1 MRKLLT
7 SPWTLLAVIAL
18 LRLPGFAFGVL
29 NIDESDY
36 LVYGAGILKGLLPY
50 RDLVEI
56 KPPLGYFTYALAGG
70 LSIWPIRV
78 LGGLWVLGTA
88 LLLRA
93 AARRWTGR
101 EGAGG
106 GVENLAHPRARG
118 PRGPGRRAA
127 SARCSRPLDRQ
138 RGSGVGGGVDVDPR
152 RVRGS
157 AGLRR

>member
-56 KPPLGYFTYALAGG
+56 KPPLGYLTYALAGD
-70 LSIWPIRV
+70 LSIWPIPILCGR
-78 LGGLWVLGTA
+78 WVFCNA
-88 LLLRA
+88 LLLRRA
-93 AARRWTGR
+93 PPRLAGRLAAGWGAAR
-101 EGAGG
+101 
-106 GVENLAHPRARG
+106 V
-118 PRGPGRRAA
+118 
-127 SARCSRPLDRQ
+127 SA
-138 RGSGVGGGVDVDPR
+138 PR
-152 RVRGS
+152 RVVVG
-157 AGLRR
+157 A

>member
-56 KPPLGYFTYALAGG
+56 KPPLGYFTYAVAGG
-70 LSIWPIRV
+70 LNIWPIRV
-78 LGGLWVLGTA
+78 LGVLWVLGTA

-93 AARRWTGR
+93 AARRWTGS
-101 EGAGG
+101 EEAGRS
-106 GVENLAHPRARG
+106 EEHTSELQSLA
-118 PRGPGRRAA
+118 
-127 SARCSRPLDRQ
+127 
-138 RGSGVGGGVDVDPR
+138 
-152 RVRGS
+152 
-157 AGLRR
+157 

>member
-70 LSIWPIRV
+70 LSIWPILV
-78 LGGLWVLGTA
+78 LGLLRVLGTA
-88 LLLRA
+88 LPLRA
-93 AARRWTGR
+93 AARPWTRSR
-101 EGAGG
+101 EAG
-106 GVENLAHPRARG
+106 
-118 PRGPGRRAA
+118 RAA
-127 SARCSRPLDRQ
+127 A
-138 RGSGVGGGVDVDPR
+138 GV
-152 RVRGS
+152 S
-157 AGLRR
+157 ILAGCL